1 MSNFG
6 FRLRFL
12 FARGRRI
19 ELEEKSVRIPLPE
32 LEKAITL
39 KSVGTCKIKDLENLA
54 LVGSG
59 FPSEKEARKCGI
71 RLKQSL
77 LILGAKF
84 RLGIDVGKDERKGGV
99 SKFIKEE
106 AKKAGRIILDD
117 IHGLMTYS
125 EELPVNVISLSA
137 SGILSMSPKIF
148 IDEFIRI
155 FSLNPELSEKQ
166 TLALELYN
174 MSHFE
179 SSSRARF
186 VTLVSAIEAL
196 SMKRIRSES
205 ELKHI
210 DILIQLTKKSGLKK
224 SALDSLINALNNLR
238 DESISKACRN
248 QIRSCLGKEAMEQF
262 QIFYN
267 VRSTIL
273 HSGKIPED
281 FEMGSGVGK
290 LDKMVSDLLLKDTL
304 REGKEIE

>member
-19 ELEEKSVRIPLPE
+19 ELEEKSVRVPLSK

-39 KSVGTCKIKDLENLA
+39 KSVGTSKIKDLENLA

-148 IDEFIRI
+148 IDELIRI

-196 SMKRIRSES
+196 SMKRMRSES

-238 DESISKACRN
+238 DESISKACRD
-248 QIRSCLGKEAMEQF
+248 QIRSRLGKEAMDQF

-273 HSGKIPED
+273 HSGKVPED
-281 FEMGSGVGK
+281 FELGSGVGK

-304 REGKEIE
+304 REEKK